1 MRLCDFKSKCW
12 IGSHFCWKHR
22 NISIRGASVRDEPLV
37 VFNETSIKK
46 EVKIIILKHIIIMK
60 NKIKF
65 DTPKF
70 Q

>member
-1 MRLCDFKSKCW
+1 MRLCDFKGKCW

-22 NISIRGASVRDEPLV
+22 NICVRGASVRDEPLV

-46 EVKIIILKHIIIMK
+46 EVKIIILEYSIIMK
-60 NKIKF
+60 NKTKF
-65 DTPKF
+65 DKPKF

>member
-1 MRLCDFKSKCW
+1 MRLCDFKGKCW

-22 NISIRGASVRDEPLV
+22 NISVRGASVRDEPLV

-46 EVKIIILKHIIIMK
+46 KVKVIILEYSIIMK
-60 NKIKF
+60 NKIKY
-65 DTPKF
+65 DKPNF